1 MKLGTFTSYCTKKR
15 DARAKL
21 LFCQS
26 KPISLLT
33 FAWLSPL
40 LDLEVIVFFLKVTEK
55 VWESESTDAS
65 DDEPQIIIK
74 PPVSGEKRPSL
85 VKKTGAKKT
94 HTDMKSKEVKQS
106 SLTSFFKKS

>member
-33 FAWLSPL
+33 FAWPSPL
-40 LDLEVIVFFLKVTEK
+40 LDLFFLTVTEK

-74 PPVSGEKRPSL
+74 PPVSYEKKPSPI
-85 VKKTGAKKT
+85 KKTGAKKT
-94 HTDMKSKEVKQS
+94 HSDMKGKGVKQS
-106 SLTSFFKKS
+106 SLTNFFKKS

>member
-1 MKLGTFTSYCTKKR
+1 MNSVSKKR

-40 LDLEVIVFFLKVTEK
+40 LDLEVIVFFFLK
-55 VWESESTDAS
+55 
-65 DDEPQIIIK
+65 
-74 PPVSGEKRPSL
+74 
-85 VKKTGAKKT
+85 
-94 HTDMKSKEVKQS
+94 
-106 SLTSFFKKS
+106 

>member
-1 MKLGTFTSYCTKKR
+1 MHVQSCCFANLN
-15 DARAKL
+15 
-21 LFCQS
+21 LFLFWRSRGRRRCW
-26 KPISLLT
+26 I
-33 FAWLSPL
+33 F
-40 LDLEVIVFFLKVTEK
+40 FFLTVTEK

-74 PPVSGEKRPSL
+74 PPVSYEKRPSP

-94 HTDMKSKEVKQS
+94 HSDMKGKGVKQS